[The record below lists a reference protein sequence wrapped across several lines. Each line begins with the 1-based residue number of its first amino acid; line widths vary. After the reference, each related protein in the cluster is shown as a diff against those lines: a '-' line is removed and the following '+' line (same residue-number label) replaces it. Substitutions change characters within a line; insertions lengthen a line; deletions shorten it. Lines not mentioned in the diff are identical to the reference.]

1 MSGGELVSLEQYLVD
16 DKAAAAWTGRPAST
30 IRRWGLEGRIAKHG
44 NGRGAVR
51 YDLRELQPWSP
62 ANGPM
67 KAPPLPDHFT
77 AAA

>member
-1 MSGGELVSLEQYLVD
+1 MSLEQYLVD

-30 IRRWGLEGRIAKHG
+30 IRRWGLEGRITKHG

-51 YDLRELQPWSP
+51 YDLRELQPRTA

-67 KAPPLPDHFT
+67 KAPPLPEQLAT
-77 AAA
+77 AA